1 MAIKNTIILSVI
13 SLLTVLFAPGAYA
26 GRISAEESL
35 SRLQRQE
42 SQIRRLPAAMSLVD
56 TEMRNGEPIYYVF
69 SGGEGYTV
77 TTADDML
84 TPVLAI
90 VETGV
95 YDKALMNPAAAD
107 WLQMLSDEIEYC
119 YAHPEMMKLPDGDAF
134 EDFTRLPIEPLIT
147 ARWDQSAPYNDRC
160 PVYSGGRAVTGC
172 VATAMAMVM
181 HHHRYPETGNGFY
194 RYVFNGVTISFDYD
208 NTPFDWDN
216 MLDVYSSE
224 ATEEECNAVAD
235 LMLAC
240 GVSVDMQY
248 TTQASGAYSQ
258 LIPSALI
265 NRFGYSRDA
274 KFVMREF
281 YNVGAW
287 DRLVYKTLQEE
298 GPVLY
303 CGRGMMGGHQFVC
316 DGYLTAGL
324 FHFNW
329 GWSGESDGYFKLTAL
344 NPESL
349 GIGGGGGGFNAGQGI
364 VTGLH
369 IPIEGE
375 EASMPNIVSSGTFR
389 VMTNNNSEWRFT
401 SGEGVY
407 NLDDRRVTVNLGLRL
422 LDEEGTPTYVASD
435 TETEFKPL
443 SKSLNYSVV
452 SKIQLDLSLLNL
464 APGIYKATP
473 AFRWNDRWADIPQQ
487 VDYASYVEIKV
498 NEDGTMTYSNKSA
511 DTVYDLEVS
520 NFKLNGEPT
529 DGVYDFDITVANYS
543 LSKYSGCI
551 IGHVLDFDMNEE
563 LAQFDVEL
571 SVKPQNT
578 ISFNFSSD
586 LNLEKSFYH
595 IYFTD
600 EYGKI
605 IGPLFDVLA
614 GAPIENISYAG
625 ESVTVGVGEQ
635 LQLAI
640 DYMPAEAAFPRF
652 SYMLDDYQIA
662 SIDESGVISGLSVGE
677 TSLKVSTLD
686 GSMLDLNVDLVV
698 TMPVGIGM
706 AEVAP
711 ESFDIY
717 SVSGVL
723 IASDADRN
731 SLPDLAPGV
740 YILKSPGKVEK
751 WIRR

>member
-1 MAIKNTIILSVI
+1 MAIKNTIILTVI
-13 SLLTVLFAPGAYA
+13 SLLTVLFTSEANAK
-26 GRISAEESL
+26 RISAEESL
-35 SRLQRQE
+35 WRLQRQE
-42 SQIRRLPAAMSLVD
+42 SHIRRLPASASLVA

-69 SGGEGYTV
+69 STGEGYTV
-77 TTADDML
+77 ATADDML
-84 TPVLAI
+84 APVLAI

-95 YDKALMNPAAAD
+95 YDKSLMNPAAAD
-107 WLQMLSDEIEYC
+107 WLQMLADEIEYC
-119 YAHPEMMKLPDGDAF
+119 YAHPEMLKLPEGDKF
-134 EDFTRLPIEPLIT
+134 EDFTREPIEPLIK
-147 ARWDQSAPYNDRC
+147 ARWDQSTPYNDKC
-160 PVYSGGRAVTGC
+160 PVYSNGRAVSGC

-181 HHHRYPETGNGFY
+181 HHHRYPETGTGYY

-216 MLDVYSSE
+216 MLDVYTSE

-248 TTQASGAYSQ
+248 TPQASGAYSQ
-258 LIPSALI
+258 LVPSALI

-281 YNVGAW
+281 YNVGTW
-287 DRLVYKTLQEE
+287 DRLVYKTLKEE

-303 CGRGMMGGHQFVC
+303 CGRGMLGGHQFVC

-369 IPIEGE
+369 IPAEDE
-375 EASMPNIVSSGTFR
+375 EESMPNIVSSGTFR
-389 VMTNNNSEWRFT
+389 VLTNNTSEWRFT

-407 NLDDRRVTVNLGLRL
+407 NLDDRRVMVNLGLRL
-422 LDEEGTPTYVASD
+422 LDEEGNPIYIASE

-452 SKIQLDLSLLNL
+452 SKFQLDLSEQQLS
-464 APGIYKATP
+464 AGIYKATP

-498 NEDGTMTYSNKSA
+498 NEDGTITYANKSS

-529 DGVYDFDITVANYS
+529 EGVYDFDITVANYS
-543 LSKYSGCI
+543 LSRYSGSI
-551 IGHVLDFDMNEE
+551 IGHVLDYDVNEE
-563 LAQFDVEL
+563 LTQFDVAL
-571 SVKPQNT
+571 SIKPQNT
-578 ISFNFSSD
+578 ISFDFSCD

-614 GAPIENISYAG
+614 GATIENISYPS
-625 ESVTVGVGEQ
+625 ESVTVGVREEFK
-635 LQLAI
+635 LDI
-640 DYMPAEAAFPRF
+640 DYMPADAAFPRF
-652 SYMLDDYQIA
+652 GYMLDDNHIA
-662 SIDESGVISGLSVGE
+662 SIDENGVLTGLNIGE
-677 TSLKVSTLD
+677 TLLKVTTLD
-686 GSMLDLNVDLVV
+686 GSMLNLTIDVVV
-698 TMPVGIGM
+698 TKPIGIDET
-706 AEVAP
+706 EVAP
-711 ESFDIY
+711 ESIDIY

-723 IASDADRN
+723 IASDADRE
-731 SLPDLAPGV
+731 SLRNLAPGL
-740 YILKSPGKVEK
+740 YLLKSGGKVVK
-751 WIRR
+751 WLNR